1 MTQHDLY
8 HHYLCREVP
17 ENYVSIVCQEQLPT
31 KTWEEWYAMA
41 REWPVMMIMRNCM
54 AEGRYVDYWTH
65 DWVYCV
71 KSNGKHFYLHMV
83 DRQDYDLMDAF
94 DIPHL
99 NVNRTD
105 VIDALGW
112 EESKHGNPKSS

>member
-1 MTQHDLY
+1 MTQRDLY
-8 HHYLCREVP
+8 HYYLCREVP
-17 ENYVSIVCQEQLPT
+17 ENYVSAVCQEELPT
-31 KTWEEWYAMA
+31 KSWDEWYAIG

-54 AEGRYVDYWTH
+54 VEGRYVDYWTH
-65 DWVYCV
+65 DWIYCV
-71 KSNGKHFYLHMV
+71 KSSGKHFYLHMV

-99 NVNRTD
+99 NVNRDD

-112 EESKHGNPKSS
+112 EESKLGNSGS